1 MSWIDISE
9 GIIYPAYFLEV
20 VTVSGK
26 KYKTLAIYDV
36 VETKRRNKLVKCLQH
51 YLIRI
56 QKSAF
61 EGDITPKQC
70 KTLAKNAGSIIDP
83 QEDLLRIYVIYDVG
97 KLYDWG
103 KRKAQPEEVIIV

>member
-1 MSWIDISE
+1 MS
-9 GIIYPAYFLEV
+9 V
-20 VTVSGK
+20 K

-61 EGDITPKQC
+61 EGEITPKQC
-70 KTLAKNAGSIIDP
+70 KTLAKNAGASLIP
-83 QEDLLRIYVIYDVG
+83 KKIYCGFTSFMMLESYTTG
-97 KLYDWG
+97 ENEKLS
-103 KRKAQPEEVIIV
+103 RKKSSLCSRRNRR